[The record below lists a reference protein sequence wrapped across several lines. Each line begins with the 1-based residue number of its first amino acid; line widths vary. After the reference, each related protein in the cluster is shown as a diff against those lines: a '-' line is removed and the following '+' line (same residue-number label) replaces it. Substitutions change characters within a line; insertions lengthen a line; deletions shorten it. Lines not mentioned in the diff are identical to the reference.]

1 MKDWIKFIFEAGKD
15 KWMHFCVC
23 LILTLS
29 IFAIGYA
36 LNFGKMA
43 LVPAVVVTALI
54 GVCKEIYDKKKTGLF
69 EQGDILADMFGIMV
83 GCIIALIIVA

>member
-1 MKDWIKFIFEAGKD
+1 MKDWIKFIFAAGKD

-23 LILTLS
+23 LVITL
-29 IFAIGYA
+29 IVFAVCYA
-36 LNFGKMA
+36 LNLGKMS
-43 LVPAVVVTALI
+43 LIPAVVIPAII
-54 GVCKEIYDKKKTGLF
+54 GVGKEIYDKKKTGLF

>member
-1 MKDWIKFIFEAGKD
+1 MKDWIKFILAAGKD

-23 LILTLS
+23 LILTLG

-36 LNFGKMA
+36 LNLGKMA

-83 GCIIALIIVA
+83 GSIIALIIVA